1 MHALV
6 TSAISFDSSRC
17 DAVDAQLQK
26 INNPAAKFLAD
37 ELDALGTVH
46 FMSITVVRPT
56 QGPPLAS
63 SKGPA
68 HLIVELNADGAE
80 ASAIGGVC
88 DAVGDT
94 LSALLSTAGIQFPQ
108 SGLADFLLARRVRVG
123 QGWLSTPGL
132 VFDGTPG
139 MTVERIR
146 READLAAYATDL
158 LKRPTRVQNALA
170 RLGEVRYVLWS
181 EGNWKWA
188 FVAEPA
194 PILSAGPSIA
204 GPAVSTP
211 VQLLSG
217 LYVLPKVVFSLFVN
231 FLWPF
236 LLLPLA
242 LFVLIVCYLEHSILE
257 SWWVLGWSL
266 SGILWGSA
274 AVVFGLLAGFAV
286 FVFGLTAELVPA
298 FWGLYKRLRRLEK
311 TDRPDDIA
319 PDPGLVAEIMKREN
333 FAAQNHLAAVSAMK
347 TGRLRK
353 VTLRFGLWAAGQIAQ
368 HFSRPGFLATT
379 GEIHFARWILLPGT
393 DKLLFFSNYD
403 GGWESYLED
412 FIERSSQGV
421 SGIWSN
427 TNGFPKTESLFFGGA
442 SDGDRLRRWTRRQQ
456 HPTLFWY
463 SGYPSLTQDRIR
475 LNAAIRQGLANVKS
489 EADAEDWLSCFG
501 SAPRPADSLEIDQIP
516 TLVFGGLRR
525 LPYARCFLVALAD
538 RPEDNR
544 AWLRRI
550 ERQVSYGNRYVKGG
564 DHVQAIDSKYA
575 LVVGFTHTG
584 LEKLGREAA
593 LATFP
598 AAFVH
603 GSAAPWRARPLGD
616 MSANAPDTWLW
627 GGPRSEVDAI
637 VLMYGS
643 DLDELTRL
651 TEYQRNAL
659 DQHGLKCRWIVE
671 LKPAGQRL
679 DEVGPEAVGQG
690 RNEAGLKP
698 VDQGKDEVERESFG
712 FVDGISDPVLRGVG
726 DWTRPELSNHLVEP
740 GEFVLGYPDSSGLL
754 PCSPTVPAAEDRD
767 NLLPAASGP
776 DPNRQ
781 RPNFTKPTP
790 VGAHD
795 LGFNG
800 TYLVVRQL
808 EQDVTAFQRY
818 LSQFG
823 EDAEVVAAKMVG
835 RWKDGASLVR
845 YPLHPSKN
853 AKPDNDFLF
862 GVEDADGMRCPL
874 GAHIRRANP
883 RDQFD
888 PGSKTQLNI
897 TNRHRILR
905 VGRSYTARDNAR
917 EKPGLLFMCLNSDI
931 ERQFEFL
938 QQTWLLGSSFS
949 GLQNEADPLLGR
961 GDAHLLTIPTD
972 TGPRRLPAMA
982 DFVQVLGSGYFFLP
996 GKKAMSF
1003 LAS

>member
-475 LNAAIRQGLANVKS
+475 TQRSDPARTGKRQIGSRRRGLALLLRLRSQASGQSRNRPEFPLWCSAGCDVCPMRGASWSHSRTGPKTTGPGY
-489 EADAEDWLSCFG
+489 DASSGRSATAIATSKVATMSKQSTASTHWLSG
-501 SAPRPADSLEIDQIP
+501 SH
-516 TLVFGGLRR
+516 TLGLRSSGAKR
-525 LPYARCFLVALAD
+525 RSQRFR
-538 RPEDNR
+538 RPSSM
-544 AWLRRI
+544 AVLHH
-550 ERQVSYGNRYVKGG
+550 GG
-564 DHVQAIDSKYA
+564 R
-575 LVVGFTHTG
+575 
-584 LEKLGREAA
+584 GR
-593 LATFP
+593 LAT
-598 AAFVH
+598 
-603 GSAAPWRARPLGD
+603 
-616 MSANAPDTWLW
+616 
-627 GGPRSEVDAI
+627 
-637 VLMYGS
+637 
-643 DLDELTRL
+643 
-651 TEYQRNAL
+651 
-659 DQHGLKCRWIVE
+659 
-671 LKPAGQRL
+671 
-679 DEVGPEAVGQG
+679 
-690 RNEAGLKP
+690 
-698 VDQGKDEVERESFG
+698 
-712 FVDGISDPVLRGVG
+712 
-726 DWTRPELSNHLVEP
+726 
-740 GEFVLGYPDSSGLL
+740 
-754 PCSPTVPAAEDRD
+754 
-767 NLLPAASGP
+767 
-776 DPNRQ
+776 
-781 RPNFTKPTP
+781 
-790 VGAHD
+790 
-795 LGFNG
+795 
-800 TYLVVRQL
+800 
-808 EQDVTAFQRY
+808 
-818 LSQFG
+818 
-823 EDAEVVAAKMVG
+823 
-835 RWKDGASLVR
+835 
-845 YPLHPSKN
+845 
-853 AKPDNDFLF
+853 
-862 GVEDADGMRCPL
+862 
-874 GAHIRRANP
+874 
-883 RDQFD
+883 
-888 PGSKTQLNI
+888 
-897 TNRHRILR
+897 
-905 VGRSYTARDNAR
+905 
-917 EKPGLLFMCLNSDI
+917 
-931 ERQFEFL
+931 
-938 QQTWLLGSSFS
+938 
-949 GLQNEADPLLGR
+949 
-961 GDAHLLTIPTD
+961 
-972 TGPRRLPAMA
+972 
-982 DFVQVLGSGYFFLP
+982 
-996 GKKAMSF
+996 
-1003 LAS
+1003 